1 MSQLLSPTVTHPE
14 PFEPAPA
21 SRAAWIRW
29 PKWILL
35 LLALLWVADA
45 GISLLILHSRLR
57 GKLTNRLEA
66 AFGRP
71 VEVGSYDFSLWDG
84 PALEAQSVT
93 VAEDP
98 RFGHEYFLHA
108 ESLTVR
114 LLWTSLLRGRIGLGT
129 LSLTRPSLN
138 LVRDPNGNWNISEWL
153 PRPAGTAPPPAPT
166 GIGPRL
172 VSRALSFS
180 RIEINAG
187 RINFKRGDEKLPY
200 AFSDVTGTVEV
211 EGQSRWRMDLEAAP
225 WRAATGLQQAG
236 MLHLV
241 GDVGGTSSRLLPAAL
256 QLSWTDASLQDVL
269 RLARGDDSGLRG
281 TLALFA
287 VVSTQGEN
295 WNLQARTELRVLH
308 RWDLALRADNPAVN
322 IIAKMQ
328 WNPHVP
334 ALALSDATI
343 EGPHSN
349 AHVAG
354 TIQWGRPLPRLKPIS
369 TNGEVGTG
377 SDDAQ
382 VQVLSSSIDLRD
394 LLSWVRAFRSDIS
407 DDLNV
412 RGVVSVQ
419 ASAQG
424 WPPRLDEG
432 SLTTDGADLSAASLR
447 VPVHLSPAAIHY
459 AKNVFGLSTP
469 AILSFGADPGVSAL
483 HIDGATAWGVP
494 PGRKSANPPSHLNV
508 TGKIAQVRDL
518 IATASLL
525 GWNLSRGW
533 DVAGPIRADLQW
545 QGGQFPWQAQPK
557 GFIEWGLPAAPANSA
572 SLRAPFLNLP
582 IGQIAARVDFKPG
595 ATHITLTSAQA
606 FGALWSGTFD
616 HRDGDRGDDNRNIH
630 DRNAHA
636 SRDRARSGQDRSDEP
651 DGWRFDLSADQ
662 LAASD
667 LNAWLNPLSRENFLD
682 RMLPFLNGRSQS
694 IAVPEGL
701 RATGHLTVDKFTL
714 APLVVRSLE
723 GDLAL
728 DARHVTF
735 ANASGQLSGGI
746 VAGAVEADLQS
757 VPAYRV
763 TLDFSHVNLTDVTGA
778 SPTLATLTADSASGS
793 ASFETRGATRG
804 DLLAALT
811 CDGKASVNDLGL
823 SNIDLLSPL
832 RAGETQRGT
841 STFET
846 ASAAFSCTNSQID
859 FTDLQ
864 LDGSGIRLGGSGTVD
879 FNRNL
884 DLRLRVLSDDAVGP
898 RLEAS
903 PASTGQLYQLTGTL
917 VSPQVAQVQTTPA
930 RRVR

>member
-1 MSQLLSPTVTHPE
+1 
-14 PFEPAPA
+14 
-21 SRAAWIRW
+21 
-29 PKWILL
+29 
-35 LLALLWVADA
+35 
-45 GISLLILHSRLR
+45 
-57 GKLTNRLEA
+57 
-66 AFGRP
+66 
-71 VEVGSYDFSLWDG
+71 
-84 PALEAQSVT
+84 
-93 VAEDP
+93 
-98 RFGHEYFLHA
+98 
-108 ESLTVR
+108 
-114 LLWTSLLRGRIGLGT
+114 
-129 LSLTRPSLN
+129 
-138 LVRDPNGNWNISEWL
+138 
-153 PRPAGTAPPPAPT
+153 
-166 GIGPRL
+166 
-172 VSRALSFS
+172 
-180 RIEINAG
+180 
-187 RINFKRGDEKLPY
+187 
-200 AFSDVTGTVEV
+200 
-211 EGQSRWRMDLEAAP
+211 
-225 WRAATGLQQAG
+225 
-236 MLHLV
+236 
-241 GDVGGTSSRLLPAAL
+241 
-256 QLSWTDASLQDVL
+256 
-269 RLARGDDSGLRG
+269 
-281 TLALFA
+281 
-287 VVSTQGEN
+287 
-295 WNLQARTELRVLH
+295 
-308 RWDLALRADNPAVN
+308 
-322 IIAKMQ
+322 
-328 WNPHVP
+328 
-334 ALALSDATI
+334 
-343 EGPHSN
+343 
-349 AHVAG
+349 
-354 TIQWGRPLPRLKPIS
+354 
-369 TNGEVGTG
+369 
-377 SDDAQ
+377 
-382 VQVLSSSIDLRD
+382 
-394 LLSWVRAFRSDIS
+394 
-407 DDLNV
+407 
-412 RGVVSVQ
+412 
-419 ASAQG
+419 
-424 WPPRLDEG
+424 
-432 SLTTDGADLSAASLR
+432 
-447 VPVHLSPAAIHY
+447 
-459 AKNVFGLSTP
+459 
-469 AILSFGADPGVSAL
+469 
-483 HIDGATAWGVP
+483 
-494 PGRKSANPPSHLNV
+494 V